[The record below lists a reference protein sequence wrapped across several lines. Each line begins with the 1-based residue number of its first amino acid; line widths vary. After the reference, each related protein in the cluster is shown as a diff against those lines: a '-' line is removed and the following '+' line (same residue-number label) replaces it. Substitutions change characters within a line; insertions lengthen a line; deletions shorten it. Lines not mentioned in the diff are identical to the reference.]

1 MRTVLSAEPQAEDG
15 GTGRSPPAGASAG
28 RIVVDR
34 NQNMLL
40 FRGSGKEWAQ
50 IRSVIEKLDRVIPSV
65 LIEVLIAELTL
76 TDERQTGFEFVFNGV
91 LGGRGLTAGT
101 LGALGVGAG
110 GLSLTL
116 DSAGDTRAVLNFFY
130 KDDRV
135 VIRSRPRLLVKSG
148 ETASIDVGNEIPVIT
163 QKSDS
168 EQQVDGTTNIL
179 QEVSYRKTG
188 LQLEIKPLVQANG
201 LVDLEIS
208 QQLSEARPTATTS
221 MAGSPTILNRRISTS
236 LSLRD
241 GGSLLMGGLISDN
254 KGAGE
259 AGVPVLGPAARAR
272 AVVPHRC
279 PAGGSDGAHDH
290 GHPLRDR
297 RSRGRLG
304 AHPADP
310 RAVRAELGAPEVTW
324 PGSRGARGGRS
335 GGVQDCGWGCH
346 FSRSVDNSARGPI
359 VRRLVLV
366 LMRLW
371 KVG

>member
-1 MRTVLSAEPQAEDG
+1 M
-15 GTGRSPPAGASAG
+15 
-28 RIVVDR
+28 
-34 NQNMLL
+34 
-40 FRGSGKEWAQ
+40 
-50 IRSVIEKLDRVIPSV
+50 

-208 QQLSEARPTATTS
+208 QQLSEARPTAATS

-241 GGSLLMGGLISDN
+241 GGFAPDGG
-254 KGAGE
+254 G
-259 AGVPVLGPAARAR
+259 
-272 AVVPHRC
+272 
-279 PAGGSDGAHDH
+279 
-290 GHPLRDR
+290 
-297 RSRGRLG
+297 
-304 AHPADP
+304 
-310 RAVRAELGAPEVTW
+310 
-324 PGSRGARGGRS
+324 
-335 GGVQDCGWGCH
+335 
-346 FSRSVDNSARGPI
+346 
-359 VRRLVLV
+359 
-366 LMRLW
+366 
-371 KVG
+371 